1 MANTPEGAALID
13 NPISS
18 APGFRVENV
27 FVMAGVPRIAQ
38 AMIDGVKHTLQG
50 GDPVLSQ
57 TRVTTLPEGRMAQG
71 LGAIPSRSPEVG
83 NGRTGERR
91 VGEGGG
97 TRGKYG
103 GVQAP

>member
-57 TRVTTLPEGRMAQG
+57 TLVTTLPEGRMAPG
-71 LGAIPSRSPEVG
+71 LGEIQSRYRSEEHTYELQSLMRNSYAVSCLKKK
-83 NGRTGERR
+83 TH
-91 VGEGGG
+91 
-97 TRGKYG
+97 
-103 GVQAP
+103 

>member
-57 TRVTTLPEGRMAQG
+57 TLVTTLPAGRMAQG
-71 LGAIPSRSPEVG
+71 LGEIQSRYPEVQI
-83 NGRTGERR
+83 GRSEERR
-91 VGEGGG
+91 VGKEWGS
-97 TRGKYG
+97 TCRCRGSQLY
-103 GVQAP
+103 